1 MALTDA
7 PAMGMD
13 GHDDGLK
20 PRQRRFVEEYLR
32 DPRPKA
38 AALRAGYS
46 ERSAAKT
53 AWRLLHEPL
62 VIQALHKAQG
72 ERSERLRISVDRIAQ
87 EHARIALADMGRIVT
102 FSKKGP
108 RLRAARRIAPDDS
121 AAVRE
126 VVRHRGGFQV
136 KLYEKSRSLEVLT
149 KMLGVVE
156 RYRFDGEEA
165 TRKREREKRIL
176 AEFLAI
182 VANIKERLG
191 IGKDY
196 DMSAREVIAEAVVRG
211 DEMASWLAQRVGY
224 IPKAERKEAEDDED

>member
-1 MALTDA
+1 MTVPDA

-13 GHDDGLK
+13 GHDGLK
-20 PRQRRFVEEYLR
+20 PRQRRFVAEYLR
-32 DPRPKA
+32 DPRPRA

-46 ERSAAKT
+46 ERNAAKT

-62 VIQALHKAQG
+62 VIQALRKAQG
-72 ERSERLRISVDRIAQ
+72 DRSERLRLSVDRIAQ

-108 RLRAARRIAPDDS
+108 RLRSARRIAPDDS

-136 KLYEKSRSLEVLT
+136 KLYEKSRSLDVLT

-165 TRKREREKRIL
+165 TRKREREKRIMG
-176 AEFLAI
+176 EFLN
-182 VANIKERLG
+182 VVTDIKERLG
-191 IGKDY
+191 IGQDR
-196 DMSAREVIAEAVVRG
+196 DMSPREVVAEAVVRG

-224 IPKAERKEAEDDED
+224 IPKAERKEAEDEED